1 MSTQALTPLTRDHLQ
16 KARDSMLELRRKQKL
31 QNAITNLYRKVES
44 YAIHS
49 ENTKF
54 VGLLTDNDCDMRII
68 KESMKEAMDE
78 IKKLFPDSQIRI
90 SQVRRCDEDYIE
102 VSETDVRMLE
112 LVNMKKKNNTEPAL
126 IIDWS

>member
-54 VGLLTDNDCDMRII
+54 VALLTDNDCDMRII
-68 KESMKEAMDE
+68 KENIKEAMDE

-102 VSETDVRMLE
+102 VSETDIRMLE